1 MLVIFL
7 GTPFVFLLSLSFS
20 PFLYSSPFHWILH
33 TLSILSVVFLLFFF
47 RFGSN
52 EEQRSYEEE
61 EETWNMSMLQHLRS
75 FLDIF
80 WNSFVGLSRQQT
92 CLSWGT
98 CFCRWRIHRTKF
110 RRRTWESQAF
120 CSSSCFL
127 VISWSTICIF
137 FGFIYGNGDSEKKV
151 IKKKK
156 KISVNCS

>member
-7 GTPFVFLLSLSFS
+7 GTPFVFLLSLSFSFSFS

-33 TLSILSVVFLLFFF
+33 TLSILSVCFFFFF

-61 EETWNMSMLQHLRS
+61 EETGNMSMSQHLWS

-80 WNSFVGLSRQQT
+80 WNSFVGLSRQQI

-120 CSSSCFL
+120 CSSCFL
-127 VISWSTICIF
+127 VISWSICIF
-137 FGFIYGNGDSEKKV
+137 FGFIYGNGDSKKKV
-151 IKKKK
+151 IK
-156 KISVNCS
+156 